1 MSDDDTDMYEGV
13 DLSNIESELEDLSY
27 PVTAEELV
35 ERYGDRELGRT
46 NADPITIEEL
56 FEYMGETSFE
66 SKRQVHQMIIGQMPR
81 DSEGRTNYSDRG
93 GSHPVETEA
102 AEEAEEQTT
111 ADLEEGESTDPDAT
125 QDDA

>member
-1 MSDDDTDMYEGV
+1 MSDEDTNRVEGV
-13 DLSNIESELEDLSY
+13 DLSNIDPVLEDLSY
-27 PVTAEELV
+27 PVTADELV
-35 ERYGDRELGRT
+35 ERYGDRELDRT

-56 FEYMGETSFE
+56 FEYMGDTSFE
-66 SKRQVHQMIIGQMPR
+66 SKEQVHQMLLGQMPR

-102 AEEAEEQTT
+102 ADEAEEQTT
-111 ADLEEGESTDPDAT
+111 ADLEEGEATDPDTT